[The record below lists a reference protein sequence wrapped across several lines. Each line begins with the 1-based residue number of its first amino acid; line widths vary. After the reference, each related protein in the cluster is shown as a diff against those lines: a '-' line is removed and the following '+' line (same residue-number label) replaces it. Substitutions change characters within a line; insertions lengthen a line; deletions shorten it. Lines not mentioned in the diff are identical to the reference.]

1 MTSHDTSEARP
12 GDLWSLPM
20 LQDHCAR
27 RLVTTPLPSTLRGS
41 HNPLATGPSLP
52 CSQCSSH
59 QGVSGRAAGPSP
71 TGCRCG
77 GCSPT
82 LDCAEAPLRTA
93 GPPGRASF
101 HPRAATWA
109 PKGENSIGSWKPLLQ
124 CTSDGHRPN
133 CTLTSLGSSAVT
145 CSVY

>member
-27 RLVTTPLPSTLRGS
+27 PLVTTPLPSTLRGS

-71 TGCRCG
+71 HGVQMWRVLPNPGLRG
-77 GCSPT
+77 GSPQ
-82 LDCAEAPLRTA
+82 D
-93 GPPGRASF
+93 GRATGQNIIPSPSKAPQQPGL
-101 HPRAATWA
+101 PRERTPLAHGSHYYNA
-109 PKGENSIGSWKPLLQ
+109 PRMGTAQTVP
-124 CTSDGHRPN
+124 
-133 CTLTSLGSSAVT
+133 
-145 CSVY
+145 